1 MRIASFQALLRNV
14 ARMATLLVVLA
25 ALNGCAGLP
34 AATPPSTVYI
44 PTEGETFGR
53 FAPLFVHEND
63 AHAYNRI
70 GRPAARYDD
79 RGKVRVYVDPLR
91 PVIFTE
97 RREFESSNGTNYTN
111 YIYRVHFESVPIRFR
126 PFHVSA
132 GRNVG
137 LLVVVTVN
145 KKQEPVL
152 YTTVHTC
159 GCYTAFIPTGFL
171 PSSARPTN
179 WEEHTQE
186 VWGEQLPA
194 GITLAQPYDG
204 GQRPLITL
212 RAGSHRVKDISAIM
226 LPLVRSE
233 FRAVAAPFAPVTDL
247 KRLALDDGTTVSFF
261 NTEGARAGYV
271 RGTFKPFE
279 LLLVSWWSLDV
290 RAGVDKEYGM
300 SGDDGPRFY
309 TSFRPWKRNS
319 SDMRDF
325 AGFLDY
331 WGWRL

>member
-1 MRIASFQALLRNV
+1 MRILGFQALPRSV
-14 ARMATLLVVLA
+14 VRMATLLAVLA

-34 AATPPSTVYI
+34 TATPPGTVYI
-44 PTEGETFGR
+44 PAEDETFGR

-63 AHAYNRI
+63 ARAYNRI
-70 GRPAARYDD
+70 GRPVASYDE
-79 RGKVRVYVDPLR
+79 RGDVSVYVDPLR

-97 RREFESSNGTNYTN
+97 RREFESSNGAHYTN
-111 YIYRVHFESVPIRFR
+111 LIYRVHFERVPVSFR
-126 PFHVSA
+126 PFHISA

-137 LLVVVTVN
+137 LLVIVTIN
-145 KKQEPVL
+145 EKQEPVL

-159 GCYTAFIPTGFL
+159 GCYTAFVPTAFM
-171 PSSARPTN
+171 SASARPTN
-179 WEEHTQE
+179 WAEHEQE

-194 GITLAQPYDG
+194 RLTLARPYDG

-212 RAGSHRVKDISAIM
+212 RAGSHRVKDIGITT
-226 LPLVRSE
+226 LPAARSE
-233 FRAVAAPFAPVTDL
+233 FRSVVTALAPVSEL
-247 KRLALDDGTTVSFF
+247 KRLPIRDGTTISFF

-300 SGDDGPRFY
+300 PGDGGPRFH
-309 TSFRPWKRNS
+309 TSFRPWKRKT

-331 WGWRL
+331 WGWHL

>member
-1 MRIASFQALLRNV
+1 MCIARFQALPLNV
-14 ARMATLLVVLA
+14 VRMTTLLIVLA

-34 AATPPSTVYI
+34 TATPPGTVYI
-44 PTEGETFGR
+44 PTEDGMFGR

-70 GRPAARYDD
+70 GRPAARYDE
-79 RGKVRVYVDPLR
+79 RGEVSVYVDPLR
-91 PVIFTE
+91 PAIFTE
-97 RREFESSNGTNYTN
+97 RREFESSNGTSYTN
-111 YIYRVHFESVPIRFR
+111 FIYRVHFESVPVRFR
-126 PFHVSA
+126 PFHISA

-145 KKQEPVL
+145 EKQEPVL

-159 GCYTAFIPTGFL
+159 GCYTAFVPTGFL
-171 PSSARPTN
+171 PASARPAN
-179 WEEHTQE
+179 WEERNQE
-186 VWGEQLPA
+186 LWGEQLPA
-194 GITLAQPYDG
+194 VITIARPDDG
-204 GQRPLITL
+204 EQRPLITL
-212 RAGSHRVKDISAIM
+212 RAGSHRVKDIGVTT
-226 LPLVRSE
+226 LPLARSE
-233 FRAVAAPFAPVTDL
+233 FRAVAAPLTPVTDL
-247 KRLALDDGTTVSFF
+247 KYLALDNGTTVSFF
-261 NTEGARAGYV
+261 DTEGARAGYV

-279 LLLVSWWSLDV
+279 LLLVSWWALDV
-290 RAGVDKEYGM
+290 RAGVDKDYGRP
-300 SGDDGPRFY
+300 GDDGPRFY